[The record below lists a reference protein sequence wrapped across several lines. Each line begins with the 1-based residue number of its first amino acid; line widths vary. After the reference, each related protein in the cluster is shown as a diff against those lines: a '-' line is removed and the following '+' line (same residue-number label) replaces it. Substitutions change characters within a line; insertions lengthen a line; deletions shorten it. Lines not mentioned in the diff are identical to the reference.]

1 MTGTLTNAGPEQTV
15 RSGLLASRLSEE
27 SAHLGVEVRASDSWC
42 LPADGP
48 DDRPWLSVHT
58 EVGQVIV
65 GPLTRPGVA
74 GCPHCLDLRR
84 QRADASRPWL
94 ARLREEHGAR
104 LERDVPQLLDELAAG
119 VVADAAAALVADET
133 AGRTTARPQARVP
146 VGQNEPRLVAVV
158 DLATLETTR
167 HRFLPD
173 PFCPHCGALPEDS
186 ADGAQRD
193 LRPAV
198 KITPFG
204 SRTRDV
210 LAEFDAIRE
219 LYVDPFSG
227 LIRRT
232 DRGAEGGLVMSG
244 ASMPLR
250 FDNLAEPGYGRSR
263 DYRTSELTAILEALE
278 RYGGVAPGGLQTSV
292 RGTFHEL
299 GPHAVHPDVFGRH
312 PGESY
317 DDPSFRYRRFDP
329 DRRLWWV
336 WAHSFA
342 TGSARLVPEA
352 LAYYYCHRLRGDD
365 PVSYYEVSNGCALG
379 SSWEEATLHGLMETV
394 ERDAFLCTWYT
405 RTVPPTIDLDSCH
418 DPRVPLQ
425 AGAISSS
432 TGYRVHAFDITTD
445 YGIPAVWVMA
455 AHPDRKGPALLCT
468 AGAGLDPERALLN
481 ALNELGPILSDV
493 IRRYPAEEER
503 AAQMVRDPHSVVTM
517 PDHSALYA
525 HPEAAHRLDF
535 LFGGPT
541 IGVDEVGGPDRLRPD
556 RDDLTADLR
565 AAAER
570 VGEVLVVDQTTPEHR
585 AGGFTCV
592 KVLVPGAV
600 PMTFGYRN
608 RRIDGLPRLL
618 NLPRRLGRLDA
629 DLTRAQL
636 NPDPHPFP

>member
-1 MTGTLTNAGPEQTV
+1 MTGTLTNTGREQAV
-15 RSGLLASRLSEE
+15 LPGLLARTLPDAL
-27 SAHLGVEVRASDSWC
+27 AHLGVEVRASDTWR

-48 DDRPWLSVHT
+48 VDRPWLSVHT

-65 GPLTRPGVA
+65 GPLTRPGVP
-74 GCPHCLDLRR
+74 GCPHCLALRR
-84 QRADASRPWL
+84 QRVDASRPWL
-94 ARLREEHGAR
+94 APLREEHAAR
-104 LERDVPQLLDELAAG
+104 LELDVPQLLDELAAE
-119 VVADAAAALVADET
+119 VVADAAAALVADEP
-133 AGRTTARPQARVP
+133 ARQE
-146 VGQNEPRLVAVV
+146 GPRLVAVI
-158 DLATLETTR
+158 DLATLETRR

-173 PFCPHCGALPEDS
+173 PFCPHCGVLPEDS
-186 ADGAQRD
+186 AAGAQRVP
-193 LRPAV
+193 RPAP

-210 LAEFDAIRE
+210 LAEFETIRE

-292 RGTFHEL
+292 RGTWREL
-299 GPHAVHPDVFGRH
+299 APHAVHPDVFGHH
-312 PGESY
+312 PDESY
-317 DDPSFRYRRFDP
+317 DDPTFRYRRFDP
-329 DRRLWWV
+329 DRPLWWV
-336 WAHSFA
+336 WAHSF
-342 TGSARLVPEA
+342 TTNSARLVPEA

-418 DPRVPLQ
+418 DSRVPLQ
-425 AGAISSS
+425 AGAISSN
-432 TGYRVHAFDITTD
+432 TGYRIHAFDITTD

-455 AHPDRKGPALLCT
+455 AHPDREGPALLCT

-493 IRRYPAEEER
+493 IRRYTSEADR
-503 AAQMVRDPHSVVTM
+503 AGEMVLDPYKVVTM

-525 HPEAAHRLDF
+525 HPQAAHRLDF

-541 IGVDEVGGPDRLRPD
+541 IGIDEVGGPDRLRPH
-556 RDDLTADLR
+556 RDDLTVDLQ

-585 AGGFTCV
+585 VGGFTCV

-618 NLPRRLGRLDA
+618 SLPRRLGRLGA

-636 NPDPHPFP
+636 NTDPHPFP

>member
-1 MTGTLTNAGPEQTV
+1 MTGTLTNTGREQAAASEPPAGN
-15 RSGLLASRLSEE
+15 LAGALAR
-27 SAHLGVEVRASDSWC
+27 LGVEVRASDSWRV
-42 LPADGP
+42 PADGP
-48 DDRPWLSVHT
+48 ADRPWLAVHT
-58 EVGQVIV
+58 EVDRVVV
-65 GPLTRPGVA
+65 GPLTRPGTP
-74 GCPHCLDLRR
+74 GCPHCLQLRR
-84 QRADASRPWL
+84 ERVDASRPWL
-94 ARLREEHGAR
+94 ARLREEHAAR
-104 LERDVPQLLDELAAG
+104 LERDVPRLLDALAAG
-119 VVADAAAALVADET
+119 VVADAAAALVADEQT
-133 AGRTTARPQARVP
+133 GRE
-146 VGQNEPRLVAVV
+146 GPRQVAVV
-158 DLATLETTR
+158 DLATLETRR

-173 PFCPHCGALPEDS
+173 PFCPHCGTLPEDS
-186 ADGAQRD
+186 AERAR
-193 LRPAV
+193 RVPEPAP

-210 LAEFDAIRE
+210 LAEFDTVRE
-219 LYVDPFSG
+219 TYVDSFSG

-278 RYGGVAPGGLQTSV
+278 RYGGVAPGGLRTSV
-292 RGTFHEL
+292 RGAYGEL
-299 GPHAVHPDVFGRH
+299 AAHAVHPDVFGRH
-312 PGESY
+312 PDESY

-329 DRRLWWV
+329 DRPVWWV

-455 AHPDRKGPALLCT
+455 AHPERKGPALLCT

-503 AAQMVRDPHSVVTM
+503 AADMVRDPYRVVTM

-541 IGVDEVGGPDRLRPD
+541 IGIDEVGGPDRLRPD
-556 RDDLTADLR
+556 RDDLTVDLR

-618 NLPRRLGRLDA
+618 SLPRRLGRLDA
-629 DLTRAQL
+629 DLTRDRL

>member
-1 MTGTLTNAGPEQTV
+1 MTGTLTNTGPEQAART
-15 RSGLLASRLSEE
+15 GLLARSLAGALAR
-27 SAHLGVEVRASDSWC
+27 LGVEVRASDTWR

-48 DDRPWLSVHT
+48 ADRPWLSVHT
-58 EVGQVIV
+58 EVGQVVV
-65 GPLTRPGVA
+65 GPLTRPGLP
-74 GCPHCLDLRR
+74 GCPHCLALRR
-84 QRADASRPWL
+84 QRVDASKEWL
-94 ARLREEHGAR
+94 APLREEHAAR

-119 VVADAAAALVADET
+119 VVADVAAGLVADET
-133 AGRTTARPQARVP
+133 AEAEDRRPLSDDAPGQQGR
-146 VGQNEPRLVAVV
+146 RLMAVV
-158 DLATLETTR
+158 DLATLETRR
-167 HRFLPD
+167 HHFLPD
-173 PFCPHCGALPEDS
+173 PFCPHCGTLPDDTAEQ
-186 ADGAQRD
+186 AQRI
-193 LRPAV
+193 LGPAP
-198 KITPFG
+198 KIAPFG
-204 SRTRDV
+204 ARTRDV
-210 LAEFDAIRE
+210 LAEFEAVRE
-219 LYVDPFSG
+219 LYVDPYSG

-278 RYGGVAPGGLQTSV
+278 RYGGVAPGGLRTTV
-292 RGTFHEL
+292 RGTGREL
-299 GPHAVHPDVFGRH
+299 APHAVHPDVFGRH
-312 PGESY
+312 PDESY
-317 DDPSFRYRRFDP
+317 DDPGFRYRRFDP
-329 DRRLWWV
+329 DQPLWWV

-342 TGSARLVPEA
+342 AGEARLVPEA

-405 RTVPPTIDLDSCH
+405 RTVPPTIDLDSCR

-425 AGAISSS
+425 TGAITAS

-455 AHPDRKGPALLCT
+455 AHPDRQGPALLCT
-468 AGAGLDPERALLN
+468 AGAGLEPERALLN

-493 IRRYPAEEER
+493 IRRYPDEAER
-503 AAQMVRDPHSVVTM
+503 AAEMVRDPRRVVTM

-535 LFGGPT
+535 LFGGPV
-541 IGVDEVGGPDRLRPD
+541 IGVDEIGGPDRLRPD
-556 RDDLTADLR
+556 RDDVTVDLR
-565 AAAER
+565 AAVGR

-585 AGGFTCV
+585 AGGFSCV

-618 NLPRRLGRLDA
+618 SLPRRLGRRDA
-629 DLTRAQL
+629 DLTREQL

>member
-1 MTGTLTNAGPEQTV
+1 MTEMLTNIAADAAVQPGV
-15 RSGLLASRLSEE
+15 LSRSLSDALADLD
-27 SAHLGVEVRASDSWC
+27 VEVLASDSWQ

-48 DDRPWLSVHT
+48 GDRPWLSVHS
-58 EVGQVIV
+58 EVGQVVV
-65 GPLTRPGVA
+65 GPFTRPGLP

-84 QRADASRPWL
+84 QRVDAGKAWL
-94 ARLREEHGAR
+94 APLREQHAAR
-104 LERDVPQLLDELAAG
+104 LAQDVPQLLDELAAQ
-119 VVADAAAALVADET
+119 VVAEAAAALVADEL
-133 AGRTTARPQARVP
+133 ADPNGR
-146 VGQNEPRLVAVV
+146 RLVTVV
-158 DLATLETTR
+158 DLATLATTR

-173 PFCPHCGALPEDS
+173 PFCPHCGVLPKDTAEL
-186 ADGAQRD
+186 AQRV
-193 LRPAV
+193 LRPAL

-210 LAEFDAIRE
+210 MAEFETVRD

-227 LIRRT
+227 LIRHT
-232 DRGAEGGLVMSG
+232 NRGAEGGLVMAG

-278 RYGGVAPGGLQTSV
+278 RYGGVAPGGLRSSV
-292 RGTFHEL
+292 RGTWHEL
-299 GPHAVHPDVFGRH
+299 APHAVHPDVFGHH
-312 PGESY
+312 PDESY
-317 DDPSFRYRRFDP
+317 DDPTFRYRRFDP
-329 DRRLWWV
+329 DRPVWWV

-342 TGSARLVPEA
+342 SGSARLVPEA

-405 RTVPPTIDLDSCH
+405 RTTPPTIDLDSCH
-418 DPRVPLQ
+418 DAAVPLQ
-425 AGAISSS
+425 AGAIRSS
-432 TGYRVHAFDITTD
+432 TGYRIHAFDITTD

-468 AGAGLDPERALLN
+468 AGAGLNPERALLN

-493 IRRYPAEEER
+493 IRRYPNEEDR
-503 AAQMVRDPHSVVTM
+503 AAEMVRDPYQVVTM

-541 IGVDEVGGPDRLRPD
+541 IGIDEAGGPDRLRPD
-556 RDDLTADLR
+556 RDDLTVDLR

-585 AGGFTCV
+585 AGGFSCV

-608 RRIDGLPRLL
+608 RRVDGLPRLL
-618 NLPRRLGRLDA
+618 SMPRRLGRLGA
-629 DLTRAQL
+629 DLTWAQL

>member
-1 MTGTLTNAGPEQTV
+1 MTETLTNTAGGAAV
-15 RSGLLASRLSEE
+15 RPGVLARTLSDVL
-27 SAHLGVEVRASDSWC
+27 ADLGVEVLASDTWHV
-42 LPADGP
+42 PADGP
-48 DDRPWLSVHT
+48 TDRPWLSVHS
-58 EVGQVIV
+58 EVGQVVV
-65 GPLTRPGVA
+65 GPLTRPGVP
-74 GCPHCLDLRR
+74 GCPNCLDLRR
-84 QRADASRPWL
+84 QRVDAGKAWL
-94 ARLREEHGAR
+94 APLREQYAAR
-104 LERDVPQLLDELAAG
+104 LGRDVPQLLDGLAAQ
-119 VVADAAAALVADET
+119 VVADAAAALVVDEL
-133 AGRTTARPQARVP
+133 AGPEDR
-146 VGQNEPRLVAVV
+146 RLVAVV
-158 DLATLETTR
+158 GLATLATTR
-167 HRFLPD
+167 HLFLPD
-173 PFCPHCGALPEDS
+173 PFCPQCGVLPQDT
-186 ADGAQRD
+186 AGLAQHV
-193 LRPAV
+193 LRPAP

-210 LAEFDAIRE
+210 MAEFETVRE

-227 LIRRT
+227 LIRHT
-232 DRGAEGGLVMSG
+232 DRGAEGGLVMAG

-278 RYGGVAPGGLQTSV
+278 RYGGVAPGGLRSSV
-292 RGTFHEL
+292 RGTWREL
-299 GPHAVHPDVFGRH
+299 APHAVHPDVFGHH
-312 PGESY
+312 PDESY
-317 DDPSFRYRRFDP
+317 DDPTFRYRVFDP
-329 DRRLWWV
+329 DRPLWWV
-336 WAHSFA
+336 WAHSFVS
-342 TGSARLVPEA
+342 GSARLVPEA

-405 RTVPPTIDLDSCH
+405 RTTPPTIDLDSCH
-418 DPRVPLQ
+418 DRSVPLQ
-425 AGAISSS
+425 AGAIRSS

-455 AHPDRKGPALLCT
+455 EHPDRKGPALLCT

-493 IRRYPAEEER
+493 IRRYPDEADR
-503 AAQMVRDPHSVVTM
+503 AAEMVRDPYQVVTM
-517 PDHSALYA
+517 PDHSAVYA
-525 HPEAAHRLDF
+525 DPEAARRLDF

-541 IGVDEVGGPDRLRPD
+541 IGVDEIGGPDRLRPD
-556 RDDLTADLR
+556 RDDLTVDLR

-585 AGGFTCV
+585 AGGFSCV

-618 NLPRRLGRLDA
+618 TLPRRLGRLGT
-629 DLTRAQL
+629 DLTRDQL